1 MADKDLLTFP
11 EAQAALLARITPRQ
25 LDYWVRT
32 GLVSPSI
39 ERRLSPRNRVRLY
52 GFGDVVDLMT
62 VSELLRRGRTLQ
74 QVRAILEHLRRR
86 GYEAPLRQLRYATGG
101 SHDVFFQH
109 SDGSW
114 EGGRSPDQTVIPE
127 VIDLEFLRDRLAS
140 HLTRPAEAGGHVERQ
155 RRRLGNKQV
164 FAGTR
169 IPVATVR
176 NYLVHGYSVEQVLE
190 AFPDLTPDDVE
201 IAKRFDVA

>member
-1 MADKDLLTFP
+1 MADTDLLAFP
-11 EAQAALLARITPRQ
+11 DGQAARLAGITPRQ
-25 LDYWVRT
+25 LDYWAST
-32 GLVSPSI
+32 GLVIPSI

-52 GFGDVVDLMT
+52 GFGDVIDLMT

-74 QVRAILEHLRRR
+74 QVRAVLEHLRRR
-86 GYEAPLRQLRYATGG
+86 GYDAPLRQLRYATAGRQ
-101 SHDVFFQH
+101 DVFFQH
-109 SDGSW
+109 PDGSW
-114 EGGRSPDQTVIPE
+114 EGGRVPDQTVIPE
-127 VIDLEFLRDRLAS
+127 FIDLEFLRGRLAAS
-140 HLTRPAEAGGHVERQ
+140 LTRPAEAGGHVERK

-176 NYLVHGYSVEQVLE
+176 NYLSHGYSIDQILE

-201 IAKRFDVA
+201 TAKRLNAA